1 MSPFLHNSAH
11 HFSQDSLKL
20 SPFLV
25 MKSKD
30 FEKEE
35 MKELIN
41 IFIQSDFKPK
51 APSVFANKYK
61 KPQFDNK
68 RKVYHKSQKHVSS
81 KKSAWMSQD
90 ITTYRPVPVV
100 PKIPHNL
107 PLNDDDKLADILA
120 KLIVDQI
127 VDEESDD
134 LQNKKL
140 LRLLKILVA
149 LDENNKINEK
159 RDKIKPGSQAALF
172 QQNNAIANIP
182 DLPGPPY
189 LPPNYFS
196 SNDAVTPTSRP
207 NSQTPKNLFQTD
219 FNKQH
224 SSSQPYDPFETSIKS
239 PTPRPFNVQAD
250 KYKNNNLNAMIKQL
264 MSDVDSNHERKNLK
278 KKLKRKP
285 YFPKPEKQDINVVVS
300 DEKKTDEYSPFSR
313 YPVKV
318 PKTKKN
324 KYFSLPIDA
333 FASNNNADPVKVSSR
348 NSDENFVSF
357 DEQLLEMLQNLGKTY
372 CPTCL

>member
-1 MSPFLHNSAH
+1 
-11 HFSQDSLKL
+11 
-20 SPFLV
+20 

-90 ITTYRPVPVV
+90 ITTYRPVPIV
-100 PKIPHNL
+100 PKIPQNL

-250 KYKNNNLNAMIKQL
+250 KYKNDNLNAMIKQL

-300 DEKKTDEYSPFSR
+300 DEKKPDEYSPFSR